1 MWLTLLLMLLYTWGL
16 VLRFHQDFACDNL
29 WPDKLFSWLFSM
41 SASSYIVHYRPY
53 GRCFGSLQMRNLL
66 FGDYGCISITQR
78 LYVSPALFP
87 KRKSELPNTKA
98 STEVLVLSAPLAG
111 GAEKY

>member
-1 MWLTLLLMLLYTWGL
+1 MLLYTQGL
-16 VLRFHQDFACDNL
+16 VLRFHQDFMRGNV

-53 GRCFGSLQMRNLL
+53 GRCFGSLQMQILL

-78 LYVSPALFP
+78 FYVSPALFP

-98 STEVLVLSAPLAG
+98 STKVLVLNASLAG